1 MKLDKVDFQILDF
14 LQENASLTAKEMAA
28 KLNITATPIYE
39 RIRKLERSG
48 IIMKYVALLDPE
60 ELGYKLTVFMNI
72 CLNTQTL
79 EVRKNFINTITS
91 LEEVVEF
98 FHTSGQYD
106 YIAKVRFPGV
116 KEYREFLVN
125 KVSIIPNVS
134 DIDSQIVLEEIKHE
148 TKVILPKLEK

>member
-1 MKLDKVDFQILDF
+1 MKLDKVDLQILDF

-79 EVRKNFINTITS
+79 EVRKNFIHAMTS
-91 LEEVVEF
+91 LDEVVEF

-148 TKVILPKLEK
+148 TKVILPKLDK

>member
-1 MKLDKVDFQILDF
+1 MKLDKVDLQILDF

-28 KLNITATPIYE
+28 KLNLTATPIYE
-39 RIRKLERSG
+39 RMRKLEKSG

-79 EVRKNFINTITS
+79 EVRKNFIHAMTS
-91 LEEVVEF
+91 LDEVVEF

-148 TKVILPKLEK
+148 TKVILPKLDK